1 MENERASLYGLI
13 NRICDT
19 IRGYNKIM
27 KDKIMKENRH
37 YELTDET
44 IEFDGHTLHRIRYE
58 KDFRN
63 ITKGTRGGFVECY
76 ENLCGEAW
84 VGDDAKVYAGAVV
97 KDHAFVGGDACVSGC
112 AVIAER
118 ASVEDSASVCGVVW
132 IGGNAAIH
140 DLAVIRQESYLPLEI
155 SGYTKIGGNA
165 VIKSAYDYIVFKN
178 WWSSGRYFTWTRS
191 NDMWCVGCFY
201 GTGKEL
207 IAKAYKDSKVS
218 GREYERVVKYVEQIK
233 KDHKPSLWQR
243 VKKMLTGK

>member
-1 MENERASLYGLI
+1 
-13 NRICDT
+13 
-19 IRGYNKIM
+19 
-27 KDKIMKENRH
+27 MKEDRH

-44 IEFDGHTLHRIRYE
+44 IEFDGHTLHRIRCT
-58 KDFRN
+58 KDLLN
-63 ITKGTRGGFVECY
+63 ITKGTLGGFVECY

-84 VGDDAKVYAGAVV
+84 VGDEAKVYDGAVV
-97 KDHAFVGGDACVSGC
+97 AGKAYVVGNACVSHFAYISRSATVWDYALVCGANARIGGYARIFGSAIIRPDIGNPVNINGYTRIGGDA
-112 AVIAER
+112 VI
-118 ASVEDSASVCGVVW
+118 
-132 IGGNAAIH
+132 
-140 DLAVIRQESYLPLEI
+140 ESD
-155 SGYTKIGGNA
+155 
-165 VIKSAYDYIVFKN
+165 YDYIVFKN

-233 KDHKPSLWQR
+233 RDSKPSLWQR

>member
-1 MENERASLYGLI
+1 
-13 NRICDT
+13 
-19 IRGYNKIM
+19 
-27 KDKIMKENRH
+27 MKEDRY

-44 IEFDGHTLHRIRYE
+44 IELDGHTLHRIRCT
-58 KDFRN
+58 KDFLN
-63 ITKGTRGGFVECY
+63 IAKGTLGGFVENY
-76 ENLCGEAW
+76 NNLFDEAW

-97 KDHAFVGGDACVSGC
+97 KNRAFVYGDACVSNY

-118 ASVEDSASVCGVVW
+118 ASVEDFASVCGAVW
-132 IGGNAAIH
+132 IGGNAAIY
-140 DLAVIRQESYLPLEI
+140 DSAVIRQGSPLPLTI

-165 VIKSAYDYIVFKN
+165 VIKSDYDYIVFKN

-191 NDMWCVGCFY
+191 NDMWRVGCFY

-233 KDHKPSLWQR
+233 RDSKPSLWQR
-243 VKKMLTGK
+243 IKKMLKGKRYG